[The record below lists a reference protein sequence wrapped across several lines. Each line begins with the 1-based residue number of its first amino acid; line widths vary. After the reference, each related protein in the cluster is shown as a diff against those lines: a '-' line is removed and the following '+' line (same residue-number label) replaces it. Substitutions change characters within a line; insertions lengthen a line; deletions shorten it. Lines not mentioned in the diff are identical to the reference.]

1 MADAMITT
9 RRRLSIWLALLA
21 FPFTGSAH
29 RLDEYLQATLV
40 VIEPRSIRLQI
51 NLTPGVAVALPV
63 LALID
68 GDRDGVISTNEA
80 VAYAELLKRDLT
92 LQLDER
98 VLQLKLTPP
107 DFPTPDELRIGWGII
122 RLEYTTTPE
131 RFAPGTH
138 ELAFENQHQ
147 TNLSI
152 YLVNA
157 ALPKANSISITRQT
171 RNENQSTARIEFTFQ
186 PPPVDRS
193 DAKPLVLPLSVALIV
208 LGAGAAIGWK
218 RGRNSKTVS

>member
-40 VIEPRSIRLQI
+40 VIEPDSIKLQI
-51 NLTPGVAVALPV
+51 NLTPGVAVAPPV

-68 GDRDGVISTNEA
+68 GDRDGVFSTNEA
-80 VAYAELLKRDLT
+80 AAYAELLKRDLI
-92 LQLDER
+92 LRLDER
-98 VLQLKLTPP
+98 LLQLRLTPP
-107 DFPTPDELRIGWGII
+107 DELLIGWGII
-122 RLEYTTTPE
+122 RLEYTAASPGQ
-131 RFAPGTH
+131 FAPGPH
-138 ELAFENQHQ
+138 ELAFENRHQ
-147 TNLSI
+147 TNLSV

-157 ALPKANSISITRQT
+157 ALPKSNSISITRQT

-186 PPPVDRS
+186 PPAADRS
-193 DAKPLVLPLSVALIV
+193 IAKSLVSLLSVTLIV
-208 LGAGAAIGWK
+208 LGAGAAIWWK

>member
-1 MADAMITT
+1 MADAMITALQ
-9 RRRLSIWLALLA
+9 RLSIWLALLA

-40 VIEPRSIRLQI
+40 VIEPDSIKLQI
-51 NLTPGVAVALPV
+51 NLTPGVAVAPPV

-68 GDRDGVISTNEA
+68 GDRDGLFSTNEA

-92 LQLDER
+92 LRLDEHL
-98 VLQLKLTPP
+98 LQLRLTPP
-107 DFPTPDELRIGWGII
+107 DFPPPDELRIGWGII
-122 RLEYTTTPE
+122 RLEYTATPE
-131 RFAPGTH
+131 RFAAGTH
-138 ELAFENQHQ
+138 ELVFENRHQ
-147 TNLSI
+147 TNLSV

-157 ALPKANSISITRQT
+157 ALPKSNSISITRQT

-186 PPPVDRS
+186 PPAADRS
-193 DAKPLVLPLSVALIV
+193 IAKSLVSLLSVTLIV
-208 LGAGAAIGWK
+208 LGAGAAIWWK